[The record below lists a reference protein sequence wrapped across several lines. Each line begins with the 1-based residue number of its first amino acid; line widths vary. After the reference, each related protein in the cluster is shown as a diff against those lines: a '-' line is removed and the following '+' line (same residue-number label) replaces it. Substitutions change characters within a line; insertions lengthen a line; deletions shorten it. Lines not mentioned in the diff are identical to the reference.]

1 MGVLFCGPAKGE
13 MQSAGGAGQP
23 TAFPRGAKCRETSPR
38 AAAESA
44 YRAIARDTSN
54 VLKLFVLPFGKNVVD
69 IVHIQRSVIPS
80 AALDVQVFVELPTV
94 GR

>member
-1 MGVLFCGPAKGE
+1 VPAALGGSLPFCVAQNVARQVPE
-13 MQSAGGAGQP
+13 P
-23 TAFPRGAKCRETSPR
+23 PR
-38 AAAESA
+38 APIVQL
-44 YRAIARDTSN
+44 RATASN